1 MPILHS
7 LSVVLDQAPA
17 WLTAIAGVISA
28 SSAIAALTPTPAD
41 DRVLSRLLGVLNLL
55 ALNVGHAKRKDS

>member
-1 MPILHS
+1 MSILHTVSS
-7 LSVVLDQAPA
+7 LIDQAPA

-41 DRVLSRLLGVLNLL
+41 DRVLSRVLSVLNLL
-55 ALNVGHAKRKDS
+55 ALNVGHAKRK